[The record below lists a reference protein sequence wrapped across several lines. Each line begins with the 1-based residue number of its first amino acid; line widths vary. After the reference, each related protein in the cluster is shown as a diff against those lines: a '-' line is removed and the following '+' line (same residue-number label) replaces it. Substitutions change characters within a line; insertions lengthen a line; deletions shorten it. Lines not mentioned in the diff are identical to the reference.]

1 MSWRRAS
8 LTSGVEENDGRLGA
22 VRVGIASLLVV
33 CVFAA
38 AVVVANEPWEEE
50 LSGSVV
56 GPAVALQPVASPGST
71 APVAAGPKGADA
83 AKFALEPRPASLPV
97 HVQFDKPPEA
107 GVMFDVD
114 SGEILWQRRPYR
126 ELPIASLTKMMT
138 ALLIAER
145 HRPGEMVMITDEA
158 LAYEGSG
165 VGVLPGGKKV
175 RLEPMLNGLLL
186 VSGNDAAIAL
196 AQHDAGNVD
205 EFVKRMNTQAVR
217 MGLTCTRFTSPHGL
231 QDEGNYS
238 CPIDLAELARAD
250 LANPRIREIAGS
262 LHARFAFPIK
272 GGFLDLYNNNPFIQN
287 GTPGMTGLKTGYTEA
302 AGRCYV
308 MTRKVAG
315 RHIGVVLLDSPHP
328 LPQINELWEAAAQG

>member
-1 MSWRRAS
+1 VSAGRA
-8 LTSGVEENDGRLGA
+8 A
-22 VRVGIASLLVV
+22 VASLLVV
-33 CVFAA
+33 AAFAA
-38 AVVVANEPWEEE
+38 AVVAAYEPWDDEV
-50 LSGSVV
+50 SASVAETA
-56 GPAVALQPVASPGST
+56 GLPPVASAGST
-71 APVAAGPKGADA
+71 APVAEGPAGADA
-83 AKFALEPRPASLPV
+83 ARFALEPRPSSLPV
-97 HVQFDKPPEA
+97 HADFDKPPEA

-138 ALLIAER
+138 ALIIAER
-145 HRPGEMVMITDEA
+145 HGPGEMVMITDEA

-165 VGVLPGGKKV
+165 VGVLPGGKEV

-205 EFVKRMNTQAVR
+205 EFVKRMNQWAVR
-217 MGLTCTRFTSPHGL
+217 MGLTCTHFTSPHGL

-238 CPIDLAELARAD
+238 CPLDLAALARAD
-250 LANPRIREIAGS
+250 LDNPRIRKIAGTM
-262 LHARFAFPIK
+262 HARLEFPIK

-287 GTPGMTGLKTGYTEA
+287 GTPGMTGLKTGYTDA

-308 MTRKVAG
+308 MTRKVGG

-328 LPQINELWEAAAQG
+328 LPQINDLWEKAAGL